1 MIWALLAILGVPI
14 WLIVGALA
22 AAVISRRG
30 FKAQPEVFQLK
41 LRPVDGK
48 KWPRRVAY
56 GRLVH
61 DVLIVNSGIALIRTT
76 VRGIRS
82 VADHPADEQV
92 PGLDRPETFQLTFDD
107 GSAALV
113 AVDGSAAPS
122 IEAMKQWSGGR
133 SEPSP

>member
-14 WLIVGALA
+14 WLIVGALT
-22 AAVISRRG
+22 AAVISRRR
-30 FKAQPEVFQLK
+30 FKAQPGVFRIK
-41 LRPVDGK
+41 LRPVDEDR
-48 KWPRRVAY
+48 WPRRTAY

-82 VADHPADEQV
+82 VADHPAGEEV
-92 PGLDRPETFQLTFDD
+92 PGFDRPETFELTFDD

-113 AVDGSAAPS
+113 AVDRSAAAS
-122 IEAMKQWSGGR
+122 IRPIMR
-133 SEPSP
+133 